1 MTVEPVR
8 MNCPFSPRPSTA
20 IRTASHNTGASC
32 HSSISLG
39 FVLAVARYPVR
50 LSGTCIRITLFACC
64 KAVVVFPHHSPLR
77 ASYLYCS
84 YSNTVCLTVILH
96 ILLFHLNLR
105 TARGIQTEGGPPLLQ
120 HPQSA
125 SVSGTC
131 SDEVLSLLPAELCN
145 RMLFSSIPE
154 IIDYRLMTVT
164 VRAAGRKMKIRY
176 RSATKKPAPRRSR
189 SVAYWER
196 FII

>member
-1 MTVEPVR
+1 MRPVPVCIRLSSSFLFFLSSMTVEPVR

-39 FVLAVARYPVR
+39 FVLAVARYPAR

-77 ASYLYCS
+77 ASYLFCT

-105 TARGIQTEGGPPLLQ
+105 TARGIQTEGGHPLSVILFFVHKTVLQ
-120 HPQSA
+120 CFARIIRLQTRP
-125 SVSGTC
+125 V
-131 SDEVLSLLPAELCN
+131 EKVLTAVLPCYSTLKAH
-145 RMLFSSIPE
+145 R
-154 IIDYRLMTVT
+154 
-164 VRAAGRKMKIRY
+164 
-176 RSATKKPAPRRSR
+176 
-189 SVAYWER
+189 
-196 FII
+196 